1 MMYLAYLCL
10 QTVVR
15 LRVIMQCYDSV
26 AGAASALTFVA
37 LRVAS
42 AGAAS
47 MRARATSA
55 QPARESVQEFG
66 QTT

>member
-1 MMYLAYLCL
+1 
-10 QTVVR
+10 
-15 LRVIMQCYDSV
+15 MQCYDSV

-47 MRARATSA
+47 VRARATSA